1 MAERHFHARSV
12 TVVYTAALSAALSA
26 TRAVV
31 PQWLP
36 TSTGAPQR
44 NAPQRSAPQR
54 DAHFGNAVRGAS
66 TQL

>member
-31 PQWLP
+31 PEWLP

-44 NAPQRSAPQR
+44 NAPQR
-54 DAHFGNAVRGAS
+54 DAHFGNAVRSAS